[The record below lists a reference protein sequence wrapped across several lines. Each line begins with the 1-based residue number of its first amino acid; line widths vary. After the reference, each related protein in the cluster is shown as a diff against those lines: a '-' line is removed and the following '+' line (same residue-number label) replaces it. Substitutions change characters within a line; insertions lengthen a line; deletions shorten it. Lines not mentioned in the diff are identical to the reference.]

1 MKKSAVGSGGRAM
14 GGTALDRAALQ
25 RGHEG
30 PGWKE
35 GRRSHVESGKI
46 FLAERTESS

>member
-1 MKKSAVGSGGRAM
+1 MMKSAVGSGGKVM
-14 GGTALDRAALQ
+14 GGTALDRAALT

-30 PGWKE
+30 PGRKE